1 MNRFSVAAVHVSPQ
15 RERRARPHP
24 QSSAEAKRPSAS
36 CVTAALDDDFTT
48 ASLMGSR
55 QGANVGTQVLCGL
68 RQREVRLASIDSRL
82 TPGIGACEVS
92 DLDTLEGAV
101 PSRLL

>member
-1 MNRFSVAAVHVSPQ
+1 
-15 RERRARPHP
+15 
-24 QSSAEAKRPSAS
+24 
-36 CVTAALDDDFTT
+36 
-48 ASLMGSR
+48 
-55 QGANVGTQVLCGL
+55 L